1 MSDCLQIKNFG
12 PIKDATIELK
22 PFLVIIGGQG
32 TGKSTIAKVL
42 TICQE
47 LFWYIQILEESKDIL
62 QPFYFF
68 GIADYFQQN
77 SYIEFRKDS
86 ITIVY
91 EAGKFTLTDSSCP
104 DKEELL
110 NKCKSFIYD
119 EIKRTASNMGVASD
133 KALEEFIKT
142 NNNLFMTGNKGTSFY
157 IPAERNLAGAFSNVL
172 ANILIVG
179 IPLPLT
185 FLNYLRFFEKAR
197 NEFPVYDLPFLPVTY
212 KFTNGKEGV
221 IVSKDGKEEMLSL
234 NHCSSGI
241 QSLLPMLMILDFC
254 IKKELFDSYVIEE
267 PEQNLFPDNQL
278 AVLRY
283 LIERMKQMDF
293 KGCHTITTHS
303 PYLLSGINI
312 SLLAGALAPQFT
324 EEVNRIIPDRFHLK
338 PGTVGAYALGD
349 KEVYCKDIINPL
361 TGTIDQNYLDAT
373 SSAVGS
379 EFAKLY
385 RLYIKSLKS
394 KEQ

>member
-62 QPFYFF
+62 QPFHIF
-68 GIADYFQQN
+68 GIADYFQEN

-133 KALEEFIKT
+133 EALDEFIKT
-142 NNNLFMTGNKGTSFY
+142 NTLFMTGNRGTSFY
-157 IPAERNLAGAFSNVL
+157 IPAERNLAGTLSNVL
-172 ANILIVG
+172 ANILMTR

-185 FLNYLRFFEKAR
+185 FLNYLSFFEKAR

-212 KFTNGKEGV
+212 KVVNGKEGV
-221 IVSKDGKEEMLSL
+221 IVSKDGKEEMLPL
-234 NHCSSGI
+234 NQCSSGI

-283 LIERMKQMDF
+283 LIERMKHMDF

>member
-1 MSDCLQIKNFG
+1 MSDYLQIKNFG
-12 PIKDATIELK
+12 PIKDAKIELK

-47 LFWYIQILEESKDIL
+47 LFWYVQILEESKDIL

-77 SYIEFRKDS
+77 SYIEFKKDS

-110 NKCKSFIYD
+110 NKCKNLIYD
-119 EIKRTASNMGVASD
+119 EIKRTASSMGVAAD
-133 KALEEFIKT
+133 KALDEFIKT

-212 KFTNGKEGV
+212 RFTNGKEGV
-221 IVSKDGKEEMLSL
+221 IVSKDGKEEMLPL
-234 NHCSSGI
+234 NQCSSGI

-293 KGCHTITTHS
+293 KSCHTITTHS

-324 EEVNRIIPDRFHLK
+324 EEVNRIVPDRFHLK

-349 KEVYCKDIINPL
+349 EEVYCKDIINPL

-385 RLYIKSLKS
+385 KLYIKSLKA
-394 KEQ
+394 KE

>member
-1 MSDCLQIKNFG
+1 MSDYLQIKNFG
-12 PIKDATIELK
+12 PIKDAKIELK

-47 LFWYIQILEESKDIL
+47 LFWYIKILEESKDIL
-62 QPFYFF
+62 QPFQIF

-77 SYIEFRKDS
+77 SYIEFKKDS

-110 NKCKSFIYD
+110 NKCKNLIYD
-119 EIKRTASNMGVASD
+119 EIKRTASSMGVASD
-133 KALEEFIKT
+133 EALDEFIKT
-142 NNNLFMTGNKGTSFY
+142 NTLFMTGNRGTSFY
-157 IPAERNLAGAFSNVL
+157 IPAERNLAGTLSNVL
-172 ANILIVG
+172 ANILMTR
-179 IPLPLT
+179 IPLPLP
-185 FLNYLRFFEKAR
+185 FLNYLSFFEKAR

-212 KFTNGKEGV
+212 KVVNGKEGV
-221 IVSKDGKEEMLSL
+221 IVSKDGKEEILPL

-293 KGCHTITTHS
+293 KSCHTITTHS

-324 EEVNRIIPDRFHLK
+324 EEVNRIVPDRFHLK

-349 KEVYCKDIINPL
+349 EEVYCKDIINPL

-385 RLYIKSLKS
+385 RLYIKLLKS

>member
-12 PIKDATIELK
+12 PIKDAKIELK

-47 LFWYIQILEESKDIL
+47 LFWYIQILEESKDVL
-62 QPFYFF
+62 QPFHIF

-77 SYIEFRKDS
+77 SYIEFRKGS

-91 EAGKFTLTDSSCP
+91 EAGKFILTDSSCS

-110 NKCKSFIYD
+110 NRCKSFIYD
-119 EIKRTASNMGVASD
+119 EIKRTASSMGVASD
-133 KALEEFIKT
+133 EALKEFIKT
-142 NNNLFMTGNKGTSFY
+142 NSLFMTGNRGTSFY
-157 IPAERNLAGAFSNVL
+157 IPAERNLAGTLSNVL
-172 ANILIVG
+172 ANILMTR

-185 FLNYLRFFEKAR
+185 FLNYLSFFEKAR
-197 NEFPVYDLPFLPVTY
+197 NEFPVYDLPFLPITY
-212 KFTNGKEGV
+212 KVVNGKEGI
-221 IVSKDGKEEMLSL
+221 IVSKDGKEEILPL
-234 NHCSSGI
+234 NQCSSGI

-283 LIERMKQMDF
+283 LIERMKQMEF

-324 EEVNRIIPDRFHLK
+324 EEVNRIVPDRFHLK
-338 PGTVGAYALGD
+338 PGTVGAYALGG